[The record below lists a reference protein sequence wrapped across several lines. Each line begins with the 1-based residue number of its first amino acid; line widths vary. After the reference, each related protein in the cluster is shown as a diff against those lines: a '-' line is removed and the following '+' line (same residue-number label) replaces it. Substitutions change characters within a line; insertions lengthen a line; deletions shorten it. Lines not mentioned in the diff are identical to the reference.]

1 MIKPLLLAVSLQLQ
15 YLLQLKE
22 AKLQTLQKK
31 CGNIEDKLKEHRS
44 TRRKLK
50 ARFLSEEKAIE
61 AIQTAIG
68 KQVCRKIQFLSK
80 GIDISSTFQNESINS
95 MEHNNTE
102 HKNLKEP
109 LEALVNFVEKMDS
122 MLREEKACLPGSIL
136 LGAAF
141 CRSGL

>member
-1 MIKPLLLAVSLQLQ
+1 
-15 YLLQLKE
+15 
-22 AKLQTLQKK
+22 
-31 CGNIEDKLKEHRS
+31 
-44 TRRKLK
+44 
-50 ARFLSEEKAIE
+50 
-61 AIQTAIG
+61 
-68 KQVCRKIQFLSK
+68 
-80 GIDISSTFQNESINS
+80 
-95 MEHNNTE
+95 MEHNSTE

>member
-1 MIKPLLLAVSLQLQ
+1 MGLW
-15 YLLQLKE
+15 KE
-22 AKLQTLQKK
+22 V
-31 CGNIEDKLKEHRS
+31 GY
-44 TRRKLK
+44 
-50 ARFLSEEKAIE
+50 
-61 AIQTAIG
+61 
-68 KQVCRKIQFLSK
+68 
-80 GIDISSTFQNESINS
+80 ISSTFQNESINS